1 MSAFAYEQLGSGI
14 EVCVSPV
21 HTFGTDAFL
30 LSSFSAPKKHET
42 ACDLGSG
49 CGIIPLAWMRT
60 PAPKKAYAVDIQ
72 PLAVEQMQR
81 SLQRSALQGRF
92 VPILADLRA
101 LRGVLP
107 FGEFDL
113 LTCNPP
119 YNAAQSGIS
128 SQSDADRISRHET
141 LCTLD
146 DVCLAAKQLLRF
158 GGRLCI
164 CQLPERLVD
173 LLSSMRAHGVEPKRL
188 RFVQQQANSVP
199 WLVLVEGKRGAKP
212 FLSLDPPLLLKD
224 QHGNDSPELAQIY
237 GAYRSSPAPHPPPNK
252 E

>member
-1 MSAFAYEQLGSGI
+1 MSVFTYEQLGGGVEI
-14 EVCVSPV
+14 CVSPS

-30 LSSFSAPKKHET
+30 LSYFSAPKKHET

-72 PLAVEQMQR
+72 PLAVEQMQL
-81 SLQRSALQGRF
+81 SLQRSALQNRF

-107 FGEFDL
+107 LGEFDL

-119 YNAAQSGIS
+119 YNAAQSGIVS
-128 SQSDADRISRHET
+128 EIRTDRVARHET
-141 LCTLD
+141 LCTLE

-158 GGRLCI
+158 GGRFCV

-173 LLSSMRAHGVEPKRL
+173 LLTLMRAHSIEPKRL
-188 RFVQQQANSVP
+188 RFVQQRADSAP

-212 FLSLDPPLLLKD
+212 FLAVEPPLILKD
-224 QHGNDSPELAQIY
+224 TQGNDSAELAQVY
-237 GAYRSSPAPHPPPNK
+237 GAYRNRPPSRVGQ
-252 E
+252 